1 MQLVCDI
8 RCRGVSFLG
17 YNSQNLGRE
26 EQIIDTRFVKK
37 YHLNCVQYLEIE
49 VSNFQFVNCVNIK
62 SIICEFSLQLVV
74 ASYKLGTL

>member
-1 MQLVCDI
+1 MQLVYDI
-8 RCRGVSFLG
+8 TCRGVSFLG

-37 YHLNCVQYLEIE
+37 YLNCVQYLEIE